1 MLCCGVAFLTVLWR
15 LVFSCA
21 VFCVVEWHFELGCG
35 VSCCVVCCV
44 WCCVI
49 CCAVGW
55 GGVLNC
61 SVEFRVALCT
71 VLWCCDII
79 IINNSYKALFFNQS

>member
-1 MLCCGVAFLTVLWR
+1 MLCCGVGWR
-15 LVFSCA
+15 
-21 VFCVVEWHFELGCG
+21 FELFCG
-35 VSCCVVCCV
+35 VLCWVVYSV

-71 VLWCCDII
+71 VLWCYDICCAVGW
-79 IINNSYKALFFNQS
+79 NGMHQ